1 MMTNAVD
8 YRPLTTQNAINIMVN
23 LYCTMFVLLTIFH
36 VPYAS
41 FFIETN
47 RRFATSQLNFGSLK
61 SENWKILQEIRVYS
75 LEKTNCD
82 IWTGVLF
89 QTARSIEYAALCT
102 ETYDMDIFRLIV
114 IFFSFNFK
122 GKRRRKKHEPL
133 KFNGYSLV
141 AKNTLHVR
149 ARPNHLSVCNVQ
161 ISVSRLMG
169 ISHIVLTTRFFLPWA
184 FTVNISGNARILVKV
199 FFFVDL
205 MCFFFHSAL
214 ICPLSKNVAY
224 SSMNIDD
231 IWYDIC
237 ST

>member
-1 MMTNAVD
+1 MLVRAETYFSVVFFPSGFRTDGLAVHHAIPCFFKGIRITMMTNAVD

-36 VPYAS
+36 VPYVS

-89 QTARSIEYAALCT
+89 QTAQSIEYAALCT

-122 GKRRRKKHEPL
+122 GKRRRKK
-133 KFNGYSLV
+133 
-141 AKNTLHVR
+141 TR
-149 ARPNHLSVCNVQ
+149 AAE
-161 ISVSRLMG
+161 I
-169 ISHIVLTTRFFLPWA
+169 
-184 FTVNISGNARILVKV
+184 
-199 FFFVDL
+199 
-205 MCFFFHSAL
+205 
-214 ICPLSKNVAY
+214 
-224 SSMNIDD
+224 
-231 IWYDIC
+231 
-237 ST
+237 